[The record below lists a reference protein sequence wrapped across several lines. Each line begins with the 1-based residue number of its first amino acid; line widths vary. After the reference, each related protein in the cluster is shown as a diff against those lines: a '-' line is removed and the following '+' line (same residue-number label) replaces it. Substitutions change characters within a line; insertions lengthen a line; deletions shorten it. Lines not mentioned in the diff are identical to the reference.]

1 MSASLKFWRL
11 VSLCLANAFGIIG
24 MSLGIDA
31 LVKSNRQK
39 TKVRH
44 SVPAGTSV
52 SLNTNDVVHS
62 GIVNTVICGLI
73 AGVSF
78 VALVTTIVSASP
90 HRAPL
95 RRVSLVSSAI
105 LLFLS
110 TWLFATLIPFTD
122 FVANRQAKVKATL
135 DGISVPQSVIQATQ
149 AKIGV
154 TGIYHKLLYLR
165 LQTIFRWMVFLFGVL
180 SVVFLYAAEQSAES
194 ARYPPVAGDAAGS
207 IREVDD
213 KPKEKEK
220 VGVQQV

>member
-1 MSASLKFWRL
+1 MSASLKLGRL

-52 SLNTNDVVHS
+52 SLNTNDVLHS
-62 GIVNTVICGLI
+62 GIVDTVVCGLI

-78 VALVTTIVSASP
+78 IALVTTLVSASP
-90 HRAPL
+90 HRALL
-95 RRVSLVSSAI
+95 RRVSSAI

-165 LQTIFRWMVFLFGVL
+165 LQTIFHWIVFLFGVL
-180 SVVFLYAAEQSAES
+180 SVVFLYATERSAES
-194 ARYPPVAGDAAGS
+194 ARYPSAAGDAAGS